1 MVHDA
6 VGIKAISYLC
16 IMGSVRQSKIET
28 VMQRELSVFFQR
40 NAREIA
46 LGNMVTVTKV
56 NVTSDLSLARVY
68 VSIFG
73 SAEKEDVLKSIKEH
87 KSKVRGAMG
96 VALKNLRKMPDMVFK
111 IDDSLEYAQK
121 IDELLKK

>member
-1 MVHDA
+1 
-6 VGIKAISYLC
+6 
-16 IMGSVRQSKIET
+16 
-28 VMQRELSVFFQR
+28 MQRELSVFFQR
-40 NAREIA
+40 NAREVT

-73 SAEKEDVLKSIKEH
+73 AAEKEDVLKSIQENKA
-87 KSKVRGAMG
+87 KVRGAMG

>member
-1 MVHDA
+1 
-6 VGIKAISYLC
+6 
-16 IMGSVRQSKIET
+16 MGSVRQSKIET

-40 NAREIA
+40 NAREIT
-46 LGNMVTVTKV
+46 LGSMVTVTKV

-73 SAEKEDVLKSIKEH
+73 AAEKEDVLKSIYEH